1 MSASSSLPIDESP
14 SECTLTLLL
23 DSSLSDD
30 WLHELT
36 FGTAPGSKELF
47 CWLVLHEEL
56 QVGWHE
62 DVQGQK
68 QEYPN
73 QYDGTGYMLGF
84 VNNDGSERSIYWIMH
99 DTWD

>member
-1 MSASSSLPIDESP
+1 
-14 SECTLTLLL
+14 
-23 DSSLSDD
+23 
-30 WLHELT
+30 
-36 FGTAPGSKELF
+36 
-47 CWLVLHEEL
+47 VLHEEL

-84 VNNDGSERSIYWIMH
+84 MNNDGSERSIY
-99 DTWD
+99 